1 MIQELTVDNLIRL
14 GLTETDA
21 NKLFNEDSY
30 TLQCTAGNFYTSKA
44 ENRIYTGSD
53 FWIFVYL
60 TNNLS
65 FPFQA
70 PELTQEYFSLSL
82 KNFLET
88 KKEKLKSL
96 YNEIFE
102 TQNFIKKETDFA
114 KETILYWQNKKLT
127 TKENLIDVLKGYLY
141 FLENYKAKSDIKKV
155 IELKDFF
162 KHTTPLQLEK
172 IKETFA
178 NYTGKDLAIV
188 IYFLIERLKLNITK
202 NSTTLG
208 LKPFLKLFAKI
219 EKNKFEAVR
228 KCYDSASARN
238 CDLLDKNNLHET
250 GIENKIESIYKV
262 G

>member
-30 TLQCTAGNFYTSKA
+30 TLQCNAGNFYTSKA

-70 PELTQEYFSLSL
+70 PELTQKYFSLSL

-102 TQNFIKKETDFA
+102 TQNFITKETDFA
-114 KETILYWQNKKLT
+114 IERILYWQNKKLT

-141 FLENYKAKSDIKKV
+141 FLENYKVESDKKEV
-155 IELKDFF
+155 IETENKL
-162 KHTTPLQLEK
+162 TINQ
-172 IKETFA
+172 IA
-178 NYTGKDLAIV
+178 
-188 IYFLIERLKLNITK
+188 LKLVYENALLTREKSNEIIIQYGHK
-202 NSTTLG
+202 SG
-208 LKPFLKLFAKI
+208 EKLYQSFNFYQNRNNRTANPDKSKKI
-219 EKNKFEAVR
+219 
-228 KCYDSASARN
+228 
-238 CDLLDKNNLHET
+238 L
-250 GIENKIESIYKV
+250 ENKIKLFERVIDLLGVNFKQKATDECNTLKTHLLKY
-262 G
+262 